1 MKIAILHVG
10 DLEHLALG
18 GVDQYIKNIIRDRKD
33 NKITIFGTCVKGK
46 YDIGK
51 VYNIK
56 NGNLEYDFFPISDDS
71 MRPLTLGYLLSER
84 KYLNKILEYDVV
96 YAQRIETVL
105 PFVLKKHKTPI
116 IQVVH
121 GSSYYT
127 TMHWNKLKSWIYEFF
142 EKITIGIADETNVVL
157 MRSEFG
163 VPYYKKKYK
172 KYANKIGYAKIPVNT
187 DIFRQLDKLECKK
200 KLELPQ
206 DDFIVLYGGRVEDNP
221 KRVLLIPQIIQKALQ
236 LHKNIHLVVVGD
248 GTDLEKLRLDLNNSL
263 PQEAYTVVG
272 YLEDRDKFVQYLNAS
287 DANIN
292 ISEFE
297 GTCTS
302 SLEAIACEAKIIST
316 DVGDI
321 RLFVKEGKDG
331 FVIANCKD
339 TIVDDSVNAII
350 SLTENKI
357 EMSGTYKNYDC
368 HQVVAELFAH
378 FEALLDE

>member
-127 TMHWNKLKSWIYEFF
+127 TMHWNKMKSWIYEFY

-331 FVIANCKD
+331 FVIANCED

-350 SLTENKI
+350 SLAENKI